1 MNWYSK
7 KSRKVFSAII
17 IVILVV
23 AMLVP
28 MLTYAL

>member
-7 KSRKVFSAII
+7 KSRKIFSAVI
-17 IVILVV
+17 IVILVL
-23 AMLVP
+23 AMIIP

>member
-7 KSRKVFSAII
+7 KSRKIFSAII

-23 AMLVP
+23 SMIVP
-28 MLTYAL
+28 VLTYAL